1 MWEGR
6 KCDMVAVSIMSFKKY
21 VLVIRKVKEV
31 TSEAYKTRLPATT
44 HLTGT
49 NVSACGSAVFS

>member
-1 MWEGR
+1 
-6 KCDMVAVSIMSFKKY
+6 MVAVSIMSFKKY